1 MLAKILDGKGLA
13 AKLGEHVRREVRQLE
28 RRFGKPPRLA
38 SLFIGD
44 NPATKLYISGQ
55 QKVAERMG
63 IEFQLYQLPGNVSQ
77 KRMIQLVD
85 RLNQNPEVTGII
97 LHFPLPQQIHR
108 SEILLHVNSLKD
120 VDGLTPENAGQVLL
134 GHVRIGSCTAQAVM
148 ELIYS
153 TKIDLRGKETV
164 IVGHS
169 ELVGKPVGLM
179 LLEHLAT
186 VTTCHIATDE
196 RGYLSDHVRRAEILV
211 VAVGKPGLIKGEWI
225 RPGAVVIDVGISRV
239 NGKIVGDIEY
249 EKGKQRAGFIT
260 PVPGGVGPLTVMML
274 MHNVVKA
281 YKFQREN
288 PVRERSSLTG

>member
-1 MLAKILDGKGLA
+1 MSAKILDGREIA
-13 AKLGEHVRREVRQLE
+13 EKLGQHIQREVAQLKQ
-28 RRFGKPPRLA
+28 RYGQVPRLA

-44 NPATKLYISGQ
+44 NPATKLYIAAQ
-55 QKVAERMG
+55 QKIASEMG
-63 IEFQLYQLPGNVSQ
+63 IEFQLYHLPKEVSQ
-77 KRMIQLVD
+77 KMVIQLVD
-85 RLNQNPEVTGII
+85 KLNQDPGITGII
-97 LHFPLPQQIHR
+97 LHFPLPDHIRR
-108 SEILLHVNSLKD
+108 SEILRYVNPLKD

-148 ELIYS
+148 ELIHE
-153 TKIDLRGKETV
+153 TKIELRGKEAV

-211 VAVGKPGLIKGEWI
+211 VAVGKSGLIKGEWI

-274 MHNVVKA
+274 MRNVVKA
-281 YKFQREN
+281 YKFQRVKE
-288 PVRERSSLTG
+288 G